1 MLLMAKMFNG
11 LKMKPDKI
19 KALIQDKTKVL
30 TELADK
36 ISKEFDEEVIHNFR
50 ITYKSLRAL
59 LKLLQENNSDEKVA
73 MPAKIKK
80 LYNITGMLRDIQLER
95 RELAMHKLVLPGY
108 YDQLS
113 YTIIRQKKNWQKQ
126 YRDGAFRRF
135 EKRLASAEYNKLS
148 VVQLRRFIKARIKE
162 IKRIVKEGETPD
174 NVVHCIRKKIKTI
187 LSLAELTNNNWKSG
201 KKHFKK
207 YPVKEFALLAEE
219 IGTFHDNRQRMAHF
233 LTYAKSEIDGGEK
246 QKMLAFYNEEMPHL
260 NRQKVKILNNVKNIC
275 NGE

>member
-1 MLLMAKMFNG
+1 MLVTAKMFNG

-19 KALIQDKTKVL
+19 KALIQEKTKVL

-36 ISKEFDEEVIHNFR
+36 ISKEFDEDVIHEFR
-50 ITYKSLRAL
+50 VAYKSLRAFI
-59 LKLLQENNSDEKVA
+59 KLLQESNSDKKLA
-73 MPAKIKK
+73 IPAKIKN

-95 RELAMHKLVLPGY
+95 KELALHKLVLPGY

-135 EKRLASAEYNKLS
+135 EKRLASVEYSKLS
-148 VVQLRRFIKARIKE
+148 IVQLRRFIKARIKE

-174 NVVHCIRKKIKTI
+174 NAVHSIRKKIKTI
-187 LSLAELTNNNWKSG
+187 LSLAELTDSNWKSG

-207 YPVKEFALLAEE
+207 YPVKEFARLAEE

-233 LTYAKSEIDGGEK
+233 LVYAKSEIDGGEK
-246 QKMLAFYNEEMPHL
+246 QKMLAFYNEEMPGL
-260 NRQKVKILNNVKNIC
+260 NRQKVKILNNVKAIC
-275 NGE
+275 IGE